1 MLCTSAGTVRDPTAL
16 SGVLVQQPLPGVAA
30 AAATLADRRRNHELR
45 LDDAAMRSAARWVAF
60 LTGCWRAQ
68 LAEAHGTVVGAAVGG
83 RLVRAVSEHS
93 LKVYSAR
100 RRVLRGTPDFDKRPR
115 DPAAVAR
122 SRL

>member
-1 MLCTSAGTVRDPTAL
+1 
-16 SGVLVQQPLPGVAA
+16 
-30 AAATLADRRRNHELR
+30 
-45 LDDAAMRSAARWVAF
+45 MRSAARWVAF

-68 LAEAHGTVVGAAVGG
+68 LAEALGTVVGAAVGG

-100 RRVLRGTPDFDKRPR
+100 RRVLRGVPDFDKRPR

>member
-1 MLCTSAGTVRDPTAL
+1 
-16 SGVLVQQPLPGVAA
+16 
-30 AAATLADRRRNHELR
+30 
-45 LDDAAMRSAARWVAF
+45 MRSSARWVAF

-68 LAEAHGTVVGAAVGG
+68 LAEAIGTVVGAAVGG

-100 RRVLRGTPDFDKRPR
+100 RRLLRGVPDFDKRLR

>member
-1 MLCTSAGTVRDPTAL
+1 MHKYAL
-16 SGVLVQQPLPGVAA
+16 GGSNRIYIFVASEIQ
-30 AAATLADRRRNHELR
+30 TEY
-45 LDDAAMRSAARWVAF
+45 MISYRSAARWVAF

-68 LAEAHGTVVGAAVGG
+68 LAEALDTVAGAAVGG

-100 RRVLRGTPDFDKRPR
+100 RRVLRGVPEFDKRLR